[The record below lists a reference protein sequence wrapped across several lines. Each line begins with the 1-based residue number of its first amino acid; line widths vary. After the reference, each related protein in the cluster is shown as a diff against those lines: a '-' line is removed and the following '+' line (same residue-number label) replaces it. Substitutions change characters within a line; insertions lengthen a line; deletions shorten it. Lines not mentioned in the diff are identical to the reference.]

1 MDYRR
6 PVGRER
12 RRDQRRGRGRAGY
25 QWVRLRRH
33 TAEREDTLR
42 RGLHRLV
49 LFLAVAL
56 AIGCAGGA
64 LVWNDVTASYRLPI
78 MEQRIAEM
86 IAALAKMA
94 P

>member
-1 MDYRR
+1 
-6 PVGRER
+6 
-12 RRDQRRGRGRAGY
+12 
-25 QWVRLRRH
+25 
-33 TAEREDTLR
+33 
-42 RGLHRLV
+42 V

-56 AIGCAGGA
+56 AIGRAGGA

-78 MEQRIAEM
+78 MEQWIAEM